1 LKGLPLGKLPIE
13 ILKGTVLRMTGA
25 PSKKVMISPKAGA
38 DFALIRL
45 RRGCMV
51 VSSDP
56 ITGVVSNI
64 GRYAVNVSANDIAT
78 SGNRPQFM
86 ESVVLLP
93 EGTTRKELETI
104 ANQIHTSAKNLGIS
118 IVGGHTE
125 VTPRLDRPII
135 MVTAFSFVD
144 DFVSSDGARVGD
156 SMLITKTAGLEGT
169 VIIAGE
175 SARLGLGIPKG
186 LVRRAEV
193 LEKNLSVVEEG
204 VAAFKTGHVHAMHDC
219 TEGGVLGAAYEMS
232 LVSDVGFELDEG
244 KVPVAAETR
253 EICNAVS
260 ADPLRLIG
268 SGSLLLAVES
278 SKVDK
283 VMRVL
288 RRVSSATEIGRFTA
302 KGNRVL
308 RRADGAYE
316 RVATAP
322 TDELWKVIGA
332 Q

>member
-1 LKGLPLGKLPIE
+1 VNELPLGKLPIE
-13 ILKGTVLRMTGA
+13 ILKDTVLRMTGA
-25 PSKKVMISPKAGA
+25 PSKRIMISPRAGA
-38 DFALIRL
+38 DFGLIRL

-93 EGTTRKELETI
+93 EGTTRQELERI
-104 ANQIHTSAKNLGIS
+104 ANQIHTSAKSLGIS

-125 VTPRLDRPII
+125 ITPRLGRPII

-144 DFVSSDGARVGD
+144 DFVSSGGARVGD

-169 VIIAGE
+169 AIIAGE
-175 SARLGLGIPKG
+175 SARLGLGIPRG
-186 LVRRAEV
+186 LVRRAEA

-232 LVSDVGFELDEG
+232 LVSDVGFELDED

-253 EICNAVS
+253 EICSAVS

-278 SKVDK
+278 SKVDT

-288 RRVSSATEIGRFTA
+288 RRVSTATEVGRFTA
-302 KGNRVL
+302 KDNRVL
-308 RRADGAYE
+308 RRADGVYE

-332 Q
+332 